1 MIRFVNFQHS
11 YYQQVCDF
19 LIEINKENNY
29 HNNWNWAR
37 FEWMYEHPL
46 TQKELLPYMGL
57 WFDDNHLVR
66 AALID
71 MFLVKRSL
79 VR

>member
-1 MIRFVNFQHS
+1 MIRFEKFQHS

-46 TQKELLPYMGL
+46 TNKELLNEMGL
-57 WFDDNHLVR
+57 WFDDNHLVG
-66 AALID
+66 AALW
-71 MFLVKRSL
+71 
-79 VR
+79 VRL